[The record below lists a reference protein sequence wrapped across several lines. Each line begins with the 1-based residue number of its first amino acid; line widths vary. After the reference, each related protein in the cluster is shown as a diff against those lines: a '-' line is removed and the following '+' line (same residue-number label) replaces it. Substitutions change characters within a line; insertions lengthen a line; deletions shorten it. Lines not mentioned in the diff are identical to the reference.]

1 MQTGQGKS
9 KQAQG
14 KSKQTQGKSKH
25 TQGKSKQ
32 AQDKSKQAQDKSK
45 QASLPIP
52 PPQRVLFAFLSVF
65 VPFAP
70 VGMHIPSYLQLH
82 SPPKL

>member
-1 MQTGQGKS
+1 MQTRQGKS

-52 PPQRVLFAFLSVF
+52 PPQRVLFACLSWGFYFAEVGLCVGVRVEST
-65 VPFAP
+65 VPA
-70 VGMHIPSYLQLH
+70 
-82 SPPKL
+82 